1 MENQQHLYYYIKF
14 FFHIK
19 KVKLIGNIG
28 KPMLS
33 INKVSENTIFV
44 IEASSYQIEYSQ
56 YFKNRLCNYFKY
68 CLRSLRKTWEYSKLC
83 KSKI

>member
-1 MENQQHLYYYIKF
+1 MENQQLPYYYIKF
-14 FFHIK
+14 FLNIK

-33 INKVSENTIFV
+33 INKVSGKTIFV

-56 YFKNRLCNYFKY
+56 YFKTDYAIILNVPLI
-68 CLRSLRKTWEYSKLC
+68 T
-83 KSKI
+83 